1 MQGHTIN
8 HIKSKVRLS
17 RFSIIVTTFL
27 NCALYI
33 SCFFTL
39 REKPIFF
46 ILLSIALLLLISGL
60 LYGPISIKADSE
72 CITIGSIMR
81 KQRLMIRNVES
92 VELFQPTMGAIRIF
106 GSGGYMG
113 YWGIFRESDIG
124 RYVAYYGKASDC
136 FLVRM
141 KNGDKYVLGCENP
154 RPMVNYIS
162 SQIK

>member
-1 MQGHTIN
+1 
-8 HIKSKVRLS
+8 
-17 RFSIIVTTFL
+17 
-27 NCALYI
+27 
-33 SCFFTL
+33 
-39 REKPIFF
+39 
-46 ILLSIALLLLISGL
+46 
-60 LYGPISIKADSE
+60 
-72 CITIGSIMR
+72 MR
-81 KQRLMIRNVES
+81 KQRLMMRNVES

-154 RPMVNYIS
+154 RPMVNDIS